1 MNLMVT
7 SEAQKYILLNGG
19 NALANL
25 RHPRIQLGCPDETKA
40 DVNTYKEVLLNG
52 QVRVY
57 IHLSLLNL
65 DDSYN
70 LKIDTGWGLFG
81 KKLVLRGL

>member
-19 NALANL
+19 SAAAKLE
-25 RHPRIQLGCPDETKA
+25 HPRIKLGHPDES
-40 DVNTYKEVLLNG
+40 DNDYKEVLLND
-52 QVRVY
+52 QVKVY

-65 DDSYN
+65 DDHYN
-70 LKIDTGWGLFG
+70 LKIDSGWGLFG
-81 KKLVLRGL
+81 KRLVLKGL

>member
-19 NALANL
+19 NALAKL
-25 RHPRIQLGCPDETKA
+25 KRPRIKLGRPDEAKA
-40 DVNTYKEVLLNG
+40 NEYKEVLLND
-52 QVRVY
+52 QVRVH

-65 DDSYN
+65 DDRYN

-81 KKLVLRGL
+81 KKLVIKGL

>member
-19 NALANL
+19 NALA
-25 RHPRIQLGCPDETKA
+25 RQRYPRMQLGSPDESQA
-40 DVNTYKEVLLNG
+40 GDYKEVLLND
-52 QVRVY
+52 QVKVY

-65 DDSYN
+65 DDSYK
-70 LKIDTGWGLFG
+70 LKIDLGWGLFG
-81 KKLVLRGL
+81 KKLVLKGL